1 MASTS
6 VSAGDDLT
14 SMMDP
19 EAARM
24 YAACMGTS
32 SVSDLLQVCRSFGA
46 SSDMLESM
54 EDHVAAEQS
63 QGAEDDDFDTKE
75 FNTEQRKTFIS
86 NLIRQ
91 NGITLAAQCA
101 ARHCDEL
108 ALAEV
113 IKQAGTARKKEALA
127 AEVICA
133 AAREDLSGKCMKV
146 LLKNGAD
153 AVNARCPETGNLPLH
168 YASFRG
174 NVATVKLLLNA
185 GANPDAP
192 DTNDTSSSFYAAQAT
207 KNNAAAAGEE
217 AFAAILELFVAKGYN
232 IATVLHRG
240 TRKNALS
247 STCEAG
253 CAKVA
258 QVLLENGADVNSGLQ
273 SGTPKDEGLTPLHQ
287 ACYSGNHKLVR
298 LLLKAGANTRART
311 LESLALP
318 VEYCLQGGNVR
329 VAKIIFDWEE
339 EHGIDTNDD
348 PPHPTG
354 ATDMISTTS
363 INIESLKSMVA
374 RYEESGDLDMTN
386 AGRMVDF
393 SVHPSNMSAR
403 VQEMMQAQGKV
414 VERHSGKQKRYCANC
429 GKGPHYDMKRCSK
442 CQSVSYCS
450 RECQLA
456 HWKGK
461 GPGSSGKGVAHK
473 KECASLAQQCSASL
487 VS

>member
-1 MASTS
+1 MMKGLASLNALFLHDLITSDFYPPGEGTHLGGGNIGFRKITKLTLRNYSMASTS
-6 VSAGDDLT
+6 VSADEDLT

-24 YAACMGTS
+24 YAACMGAS

-54 EDHVAAEQS
+54 EEYVAAEQS

-298 LLLKAGANTRART
+298 LLLKAGAKCEHACSNTRIART
-311 LESLALP
+311 AGGVLP
-318 VEYCLQGGNVR
+318 
-329 VAKIIFDWEE
+329 
-339 EHGIDTNDD
+339 
-348 PPHPTG
+348 
-354 ATDMISTTS
+354 
-363 INIESLKSMVA
+363 A
-374 RYEESGDLDMTN
+374 RRE
-386 AGRMVDF
+386 R
-393 SVHPSNMSAR
+393 AR
-403 VQEMMQAQGKV
+403 
-414 VERHSGKQKRYCANC
+414 
-429 GKGPHYDMKRCSK
+429 
-442 CQSVSYCS
+442 
-450 RECQLA
+450 RED
-456 HWKGK
+456 HF
-461 GPGSSGKGVAHK
+461 
-473 KECASLAQQCSASL
+473 
-487 VS
+487 